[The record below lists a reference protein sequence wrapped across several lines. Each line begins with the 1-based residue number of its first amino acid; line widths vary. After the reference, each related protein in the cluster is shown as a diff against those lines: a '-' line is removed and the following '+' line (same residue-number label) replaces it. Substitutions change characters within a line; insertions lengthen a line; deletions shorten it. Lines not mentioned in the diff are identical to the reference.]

1 MRVLSL
7 NDVRNQRATILALAE
22 QHGAAN
28 VRVFGSVVRGDA
40 REHSDIDFL
49 VEMRPR
55 HSPWFPSGLRL
66 DLRELLGRDVEV
78 VTERMLDAEIRA
90 DVLREAVTL

>member
-7 NDVRNQRATILALAE
+7 KDVRTQRDTILGLAE
-22 QHGAAN
+22 RHGAAN
-28 VRVFGSVVRGDA
+28 VRVFGSVARGEA
-40 REHSDIDFL
+40 REGSDSDFL

-66 DLRELLGRDVEV
+66 DLQELLGRDVEV

-90 DVLREAVTL
+90 DVLREAIAL